1 MSEIA
6 RLYRYRSLLSRAGGI
21 SAADLRT
28 ELEISMAT
36 LKRDIAKL
44 RDQLHVPIIFDRDR
58 GGYCLGDGFTGNELP
73 GFWFSH
79 DELLALLTI
88 QQLLSQIEPTVLA
101 ATLRP
106 LRARLSDLMGRHRL
120 EQHDIARRVLLLNAK
135 KRILPPRAFEV
146 LAAATMSRKRITM
159 THLNRQSGMRLQ
171 REVSPQRL
179 VYYQENWYLDAWCHL
194 RESLRSFSIDAIE
207 QWAVMKETAL
217 EVPQEAIDATM
228 GAGYGIF
235 SGAQTLW
242 AKLKFSPLRSQ
253 WVSREIWHPQQ
264 RSTTESDGS
273 FVLSIPYS
281 DDRELVG
288 EILRFGPDV
297 EVLGPH
303 ELKAKVQRNHLAA
316 ISRYM

>member
-6 RLYRYRSLLSRAGGI
+6 RLYRYRSLLSRSGAI
-21 SAADLRT
+21 SAADLQA
-28 ELEISMAT
+28 ELEISAAT
-36 LKRDIAKL
+36 FKRDIAKL
-44 RDQLHVPIIFDRDR
+44 RDQLHVPIVFDRDR
-58 GGYCLGDGFTGNELP
+58 GGYRLEGDSTGDELP
-73 GFWFSH
+73 GLWFSY

-106 LRARLSDLMGRHRL
+106 LKARLSELMGHHGL
-120 EQHDIARRVLLLNAK
+120 EQHDIAGRILMLNAK

-146 LAAATMSRKRITM
+146 LAAATVSRKRIAI
-159 THLNRQSGMRLQ
+159 THLNRQSGTRLQ

-194 RESLRSFSIDAIE
+194 RESLRSFSLDAIE
-207 QWAVMKETAL
+207 GLTVMKEPAL
-217 EVPQEAIDATM
+217 EVSQEEIDATM
-228 GAGYGIF
+228 SVGYGIF

-303 ELKAKVQRNHLAA
+303 ELKAKVQKNLLAA

>member
-6 RLYRYRSLLSRAGGI
+6 RLYRYRSLLSRSGAI
-21 SAADLRT
+21 SAADLQA
-28 ELEISMAT
+28 ELEISAST
-36 LKRDIAKL
+36 FKRDIAKL
-44 RDQLHVPIIFDRDR
+44 RDQLHVPIVFDRDR
-58 GGYCLGDGFTGNELP
+58 GGYCLEGDSTGDELP
-73 GFWFSH
+73 GLWFSY

-106 LRARLSDLMGRHRL
+106 LEARLSELMGHHGL
-120 EQHDIARRVLLLNAK
+120 EQHDIAGRILMLNAK

-146 LAAATMSRKRITM
+146 LAAATVSRKRIAI
-159 THLNRQSGMRLQ
+159 THLNRQSGTRLQ

-194 RESLRSFSIDAIE
+194 RESLRSFSLDAIE
-207 QWAVMKETAL
+207 DLAVMKEPAL
-217 EVPQEAIDATM
+217 EVSQEEIDATM
-228 GAGYGIF
+228 SVGYGIF

-303 ELKAKVQRNHLAA
+303 ELKAKVQKNLLAA